1 MNNYK
6 AIDDLVLCYKHGQE
20 SPENSAERESG
31 SVAGQMLVMTFKPL
45 ILATLS
51 RSGIHDNQFEDA
63 FQDGVVAFMEGLKKF
78 DPRRGAGFN
87 AFIQGYLSRY
97 FKKWKTGRFDRS
109 VKADSTLDM
118 PLAGSEGLTRIEVT
132 PDETV
137 NLEADYIRRETGRE
151 MHERLAKGLSQLKPS
166 YRQVLE
172 AHYYAGETQ
181 TEIAEKEGV
190 SLQAVSKRHNHA
202 IKKLKKFCKNG

>member
-1 MNNYK
+1 MSKYK
-6 AIDDLVLCYKHGQE
+6 EIDDLVQSYKAGQE
-20 SPENSAERESG
+20 SPEDSPERESG
-31 SVAGQMLVMTFKPL
+31 SVAGEMLLMTFKPL
-45 ILATLS
+45 ILATMS
-51 RSGIHDNQFEDA
+51 RSGINDNRFEDA
-63 FQDGVVAFMEGLKKF
+63 FQDGVVAFIEGMKKF
-78 DPRRGAGFN
+78 DPGRGASFN

-118 PLAGSEGLTRIEVT
+118 PLSGSEELTLIDVT

-137 NLEADYIRRETGRE
+137 NLEADYIRRESGRE
-151 MHERLAKGLSQLKPS
+151 MHKRLAKGLSRLKPS

-172 AHYYAGETQ
+172 DHYYAGETQ
-181 TEIAEKEGV
+181 TEIAAREGV

-202 IKKLKKFCKNG
+202 IKKLKKVL